1 MDTIQYENYVKGD
14 EMTQD
19 TECNASLVSQEDQI
33 KFDNIKNELYL
44 LGQDI
49 TSKMENLYNQDKK
62 IYEKMNMNEEEFKKN
77 LEKYKTI
84 NMKIRKEKNL
94 QSNNNVEGMQNYIA
108 SKKIEGLRN
117 MNDLNENIINELTCA
132 GALRAPLPYG
142 LRKGM

>member
-1 MDTIQYENYVKGD
+1 
-14 EMTQD
+14 
-19 TECNASLVSQEDQI
+19 
-33 KFDNIKNELYL
+33 
-44 LGQDI
+44 
-49 TSKMENLYNQDKK
+49 MENLYNQDKK

-117 MNDLNENIINELTCA
+117 MNDLNGMLSDTDLRVLQENYSYILWSILAVGLLTITINTM
-132 GALRAPLPYG
+132 
-142 LRKGM
+142 KK